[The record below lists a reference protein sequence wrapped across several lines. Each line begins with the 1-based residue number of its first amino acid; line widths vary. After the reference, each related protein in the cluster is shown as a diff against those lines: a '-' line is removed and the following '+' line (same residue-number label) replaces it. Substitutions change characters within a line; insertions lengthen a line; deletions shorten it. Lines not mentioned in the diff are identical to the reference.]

1 MNAKPVN
8 LKLNK
13 IFTIA
18 ECIVAGIFTLIFLT
32 LFILTGACLLRSCI
46 CMAWL
51 LFMLYHLIFKEN
63 KQSYVICLAEILIIS
78 PIVLF
83 LSLWAP
89 IMINTHFAFRYP
101 FQKSYIEIF
110 SGDDTFDYF
119 PSKLP
124 YGVKNYRL
132 DYLPSIMQGV
142 GYTTMSFEA
151 SDDVIEQYMNEYSKG
166 AIYTCTVA
174 DLGESLSI
182 QINENGANNTNK
194 YADVHMSESFRK
206 KCSGD
211 AMVYIMYNSEDS
223 HRSPYTSAVI
233 IDSEHN
239 LIEFSKIG

>member
-1 MNAKPVN
+1 MNANPVN

-119 PSKLP
+119 PDKLP
-124 YGVKNYRL
+124 DDVKNYRL
-132 DYLPSIMQGV
+132 DHFPSIMQGD
-142 GYTTMSFEA
+142 GYTTVSFEA
-151 SDDVIEQYMNEYSKG
+151 SDDVLEQYTELYSAG
-166 AIYTCTVA
+166 AVYTCKVR
-174 DLGESLSI
+174 ELSGGSVM
-182 QINENGANNTNK
+182 INENGANNTNK

-233 IDSEHN
+233 IDSVN
-239 LIEFSKIG
+239 GLAEFTKIG

>member
-1 MNAKPVN
+1 MNATPVN

-119 PSKLP
+119 PDKLP
-124 YGVKNYRL
+124 DDVKNYRL
-132 DYLPSIMQGV
+132 DHFPSIMQGD
-142 GYTTMSFEA
+142 GYTTVSFEA
-151 SDDVIEQYMNEYSKG
+151 SDDVLEQYTELYSAG
-166 AIYTCTVA
+166 AVYTCKVR
-174 DLGESLSI
+174 ELSGGSVM
-182 QINENGANNTNK
+182 INENGANNTNK

-206 KCSGD
+206 KCNGD

-233 IDSEHN
+233 IDSVN
-239 LIEFSKIG
+239 GLAEFTKIG

>member
-1 MNAKPVN
+1 MNANPVN

-119 PSKLP
+119 PDKLP
-124 YGVKNYRL
+124 DDVKNYRL
-132 DYLPSIMQGV
+132 DHFPSIMQGD
-142 GYTTMSFEA
+142 GYTTVSFEA
-151 SDDVIEQYMNEYSKG
+151 SDDVLEQYTELYSAG
-166 AIYTCTVA
+166 AVYTCKVR
-174 DLGESLSI
+174 ELSGGSVM
-182 QINENGANNTNK
+182 INENGANNTNK

-206 KCSGD
+206 KCSD
-211 AMVYIMYNSEDS
+211 NAKVYIMYNSETS
-223 HRSPYTSAVI
+223 HRSSYTSAVV